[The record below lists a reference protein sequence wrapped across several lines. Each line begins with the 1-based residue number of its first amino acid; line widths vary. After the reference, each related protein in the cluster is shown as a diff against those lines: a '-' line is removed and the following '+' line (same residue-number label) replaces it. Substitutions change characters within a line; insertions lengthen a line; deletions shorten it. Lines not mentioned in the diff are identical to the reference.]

1 MLKAITGFL
10 SALSPLQLAVFL
22 SLAVA
27 SVGAIDFATGYEV
40 SVSAFYTIP
49 IGIGAWYAGRRLARS
64 CQRRPYTARLSS
76 RFGRAGRGRIAKSAG
91 WIAHAPWQLQVSR
104 KGCR

>member
-22 SLAVA
+22 TLAVA
-27 SVGAIDFATGYEV
+27 AVGTIDFVTGYELSV
-40 SVSAFYTIP
+40 SVFYTIP

-64 CQRRPYTARLSS
+64 CQRHPPTQRD
-76 RFGRAGRGRIAKSAG
+76 
-91 WIAHAPWQLQVSR
+91 
-104 KGCR
+104 